1 MTGDDQNVHVE
12 LYCKPS
18 ASGEVG
24 DCPFAHA
31 VAMALVLRQV
41 KFDFVPTSREAKP
54 QWLLQ
59 KHDGSMPC
67 LRVSRTE
74 TGACSDD
81 TVTSVSVSDSR
92 AILEYIDA
100 HLGAR
105 EEERGSLSAGGAA
118 AALVDRVALF
128 PAFARFCK
136 NTDDVNDTDL
146 RGNMNVALLRL
157 EDELMATAAAAAAA
171 AAADAAA
178 DASAGPFALGST
190 RATIADCLLGPTLLH
205 MHATLGVIKGTPL
218 DCLLEPFPKAEA
230 YCRHMLQCTPL
241 VQSCRYSEADVL
253 LGWRQARGEV
263 S

>member
-81 TVTSVSVSDSR
+81 TFSGSVSLSDSR

-128 PAFARFCK
+128 PAFARYCK
-136 NTDDVNDTDL
+136 NTDDVNDTEL
-146 RGNMNVALLRL
+146 RGNMNAALLRL
-157 EDELMATAAAAAAA
+157 EDELTATAAAAAAA
-171 AAADAAA
+171 A
-178 DASAGPFALGST
+178 DASAGSFALGGT
-190 RATIADCLLGPTLLH
+190 RATVADCLLGPTLLH
-205 MHATLGVIKGTPL
+205 MHATLEVIKGTPL
-218 DCLLEPFPKAEA
+218 DSLLEPFPKAEA